1 MRGSTQFWCEQ
12 AWLGGEAATAG
23 VVIDVEGER
32 IVSVR
37 VGIAEAPRGAVV
49 LPGYTLP
56 GLANAHSHAFQRA
69 FRGKTEVGRGTFWTW
84 REEMYAAAARLDPD
98 LYFAL
103 ARATFG
109 EMALAGVTG
118 VGEFHYVHQAPD
130 GSAYE
135 DPNAMGAAVIAAA
148 REAGIRITLLD
159 TCYLH
164 GGIGVELGA
173 GQRRF
178 SDGAVERWAERVSAL
193 AAGASRSA
201 GPSGSKGAAGRSGEP
216 GSVGVAG
223 SDDGRASPG
232 LSSTVRIGAAIH
244 SVRAVA
250 PEEAA
255 AVAAWARERGAPLH
269 AHVSE
274 QPDENA
280 ASIAAY
286 GRTPTDV
293 LAEAGAID
301 ERFTAIHVTHP
312 TQGDRELLGTAGA
325 TVCLCPTTERNLA
338 DGIGPAAMLRA
349 AGARLAVG
357 SDSQAVIDI
366 FEEARG
372 IELDERLARLER
384 GNQDAAALLTA
395 ATADGQ
401 RAIGWP
407 EAGAI
412 ERGRLA
418 DLVNLSAR
426 SARLAGITPETAA
439 PSIVFAASAAD
450 VTNVIVGGEFVVRG
464 GVHARLDVADELR
477 TSIAALSGDDG
488 SDGGAW

>member
-1 MRGSTQFWCEQ
+1 MSEFWCEY

-23 VVIDVEGER
+23 VVIGVEGER
-32 IVSVR
+32 IVTVR
-37 VGIAEAPRGAVV
+37 VGCAEAPEGAVA

-69 FRGKTEVGRGTFWTW
+69 FRGKTEAGRGTFWTW
-84 REEMYAAAARLDPD
+84 RERMYEAAARLDPGN
-98 LYFAL
+98 YFAL

-109 EMALAGVTG
+109 EMALAGVTS
-118 VGEFHYVHQAPD
+118 VGEFHYVHHPPD
-130 GSAYE
+130 GTPYE

-148 REAGIRITLLD
+148 REAGIRITLID
-159 TCYLH
+159 ACYLH
-164 GGIGVELGA
+164 GGIGEEVSE

-178 SDGAVERWAERVSAL
+178 SDGTVERWMERVDRL
-193 AAGASRSA
+193 QG
-201 GPSGSKGAAGRSGEP
+201 GAA
-216 GSVGVAG
+216 
-223 SDDGRASPG
+223 
-232 LSSTVRIGAAIH
+232 VRIGAAIH

-250 PEEAA
+250 PAEAA
-255 AVAAWARERGAPLH
+255 AVAAWANERAAPLH

-274 QPDENA
+274 QPAENFA
-280 ASIAAY
+280 CQTAY
-286 GRTPTDV
+286 GRTPTEL
-293 LAEAGAID
+293 LAEAGALT

-312 TQGDRELLGTAGA
+312 SDRDGELLGEAGA
-325 TVCLCPTTERNLA
+325 TCCFCPTTERDLA
-338 DGIGPAAMLRA
+338 DGIGPGAALRE

-357 SDSQAVIDI
+357 SDSQAVIDL
-366 FEEARG
+366 FEEARA

-418 DLVNLSAR
+418 DLVNLSGDGV
-426 SARLAGITPETAA
+426 RLAGITPETAA
-439 PSIVFAASAAD
+439 ASIVFSASAAD
-450 VTNVIVGGEFVVRG
+450 VTNVIVGGEFAVRDG
-464 GVHARLDVADELR
+464 KHVRMDVASELR
-477 TSIAALSGDDG
+477 DSITALGGDG
-488 SDGGAW
+488 

>member
-1 MRGSTQFWCEQ
+1 VTDFWCEY
-12 AWLGGEAATAG
+12 AWLGGDEATPG
-23 VVIDVEGER
+23 VLVGVEGER
-32 IVSVR
+32 IVTVR
-37 VGIAEAPRGAVV
+37 VGVAEAPDGSVA
-49 LPGYTLP
+49 LSGYTLP

-69 FRGKTEVGRGTFWTW
+69 FRGKTEIGRGTFWTW

-109 EMALAGVTG
+109 EMALAGVTS
-118 VGEFHYVHQAPD
+118 VGEFHYVHHAPD
-130 GSAYE
+130 GSPYE

-164 GGIGVELGA
+164 GGIGVDLSE

-178 SDGAVERWAERVSAL
+178 SDGTVERWAERVEAL
-193 AAGASRSA
+193 RTGEAASGA
-201 GPSGSKGAAGRSGEP
+201 G
-216 GSVGVAG
+216 
-223 SDDGRASPG
+223 
-232 LSSTVRIGAAIH
+232 VRIGAAIH
-244 SVRAVA
+244 SVRAVT
-250 PEEAA
+250 PGEAA
-255 AVAAWARERGAPLH
+255 AVADWAREGEMPLH
-269 AHVSE
+269 AHASE

-286 GRTPTDV
+286 GRTPTEV
-293 LAEAGAID
+293 LAEAGALG
-301 ERFTAIHVTHP
+301 ERFTAVHVTHP
-312 TQGDRELLGTAGA
+312 SERDRELLGAAGA
-325 TVCLCPTTERNLA
+325 TACFCPTTERNLA
-338 DGIGPAAMLRA
+338 DGIGPAAALRA

-357 SDSQAVIDI
+357 SDSQAVIDL
-366 FEEARG
+366 FEETRA

-418 DLVNLSAR
+418 DLVNLSAA
-426 SARLAGITPETAA
+426 SVRLAGITPETAG
-439 PSIVFAASAAD
+439 PSIVFAATAAD
-450 VTNVIVGGEFVVRG
+450 VTNVIVGGEFVVRDG
-464 GVHARLDVADELR
+464 AHVRLDVAGELR
-477 TSIAALSGDDG
+477 SSIAALAGDEG
-488 SDGGAW
+488 GDGGAW

>member
-1 MRGSTQFWCEQ
+1 MSELWCEY

-23 VVIDVEGER
+23 VLIGVEGQR
-32 IVSVR
+32 IVTVR
-37 VGIAEAPRGAVV
+37 IGVAAAPEGAVV

-84 REEMYAAAARLDPD
+84 RERMYEAAGRLDPD
-98 LYFAL
+98 SYFAL

-118 VGEFHYVHQAPD
+118 VGEFHYVHHAPD
-130 GSAYE
+130 GTPYE
-135 DPNAMGAAVIAAA
+135 DPNAIGAAVIAAA

-164 GGIGVELGA
+164 GGIGEDLSE

-178 SDGAVERWAERVSAL
+178 SDGTAERWAERVSAL
-193 AAGASRSA
+193 ES
-201 GPSGSKGAAGRSGEP
+201 GPG
-216 GSVGVAG
+216 
-223 SDDGRASPG
+223 
-232 LSSTVRIGAAIH
+232 VRIGAAIH

-250 PEEAA
+250 PAEAA
-255 AVAAWARERGAPLH
+255 TVAAWASERGAPLH

-274 QPDENA
+274 QPAENEACQA
-280 ASIAAY
+280 AH
-286 GRTPTDV
+286 GRTPTE
-293 LAEAGAID
+293 LLTEAGALT

-312 TQGDRELLGTAGA
+312 SDRDRELLGEGGA
-325 TVCLCPTTERNLA
+325 TVCLCPTTERDLA
-338 DGIGPAAMLRA
+338 DGIGPAAALRT

-357 SDSQAVIDI
+357 SDSQATIDL
-366 FEEARG
+366 FEEARA

-384 GNQDAAALLTA
+384 GNHEA
-395 ATADGQ
+395 ATLLGAATGDGH

-418 DLVNLSAR
+418 DLVNLSAE
-426 SARLAGITPETAA
+426 SVRLAGIAPDTAA
-439 PSIVFAASAAD
+439 ASLVFAATAAD
-450 VTNVIVGGEFVVRG
+450 VTNVIVGGEFVVRDG
-464 GVHARLDVADELR
+464 KHRGMDVADELR
-477 TSIAALSGDDG
+477 RSIASLE
-488 SDGGAW
+488 GA

>member
-1 MRGSTQFWCEQ
+1 VTDFWCEY
-12 AWLGGEAATAG
+12 AWLGGEEATPG
-23 VVIDVEGER
+23 VLVGVEGER
-32 IVSVR
+32 IVTVR
-37 VGIAEAPRGAVV
+37 VGVAEAPQGAVA

-109 EMALAGVTG
+109 EMALAGVTS
-118 VGEFHYVHQAPD
+118 VGEFHYVHHAPD
-130 GSAYE
+130 GSPYE
-135 DPNAMGAAVIAAA
+135 DPNAMGVAVIAAA
-148 REAGIRITLLD
+148 REARIRITLLD

-164 GGIGVELGA
+164 GGIGLEPTE

-178 SDGAVERWAERVSAL
+178 SDGTVERWAERVRAL
-193 AAGASRSA
+193 EG
-201 GPSGSKGAAGRSGEP
+201 GPTA
-216 GSVGVAG
+216 
-223 SDDGRASPG
+223 
-232 LSSTVRIGAAIH
+232 RIGAAIH

-250 PEEAA
+250 AEEAA
-255 AVAAWARERGAPLH
+255 VVAAWAREREAPLH

-286 GRTPTDV
+286 GRTPTEV
-293 LAEAGAID
+293 LAEAGALG
-301 ERFTAIHVTHP
+301 ERFTAVHVTHP
-312 TQGDRELLGTAGA
+312 SDRDRELLGAAGA

-338 DGIGPAAMLRA
+338 DGIGPASGLRA

-357 SDSQAVIDI
+357 SDSQAVIDL
-366 FEEARG
+366 FEEARA

-384 GNQDAAALLTA
+384 GNQDATALLTA

-418 DLVNLSAR
+418 DLVNLSGDGV
-426 SARLAGITPETAA
+426 RLAGITPETAA
-439 PSIVFAASAAD
+439 PSIVFAAAAAD
-450 VTNVIVGGEFVVRG
+450 VTNVIVGGEFVVRDG
-464 GVHARLDVADELR
+464 AHVTLDVAAELR
-477 TSIAALSGDDG
+477 ESIAALAGDDG

>member
-1 MRGSTQFWCEQ
+1 MSELWCEY
-12 AWLGGEAATAG
+12 AWLGGEAAYAG
-23 VVIDVEGER
+23 VVIGVEGER
-32 IVSVR
+32 IVTVR
-37 VGIAEAPRGAVV
+37 VGCAEAPEGATV

-84 REEMYAAAARLDPD
+84 RERMYEAAGRLDPD
-98 LYFAL
+98 NYFAL

-118 VGEFHYVHQAPD
+118 VGEFHYVHGAPD
-130 GSAYE
+130 GTPYE

-164 GGIGVELGA
+164 GGIGEELSE

-178 SDGAVERWAERVSAL
+178 SDGTVEAWAERVSAL
-193 AAGASRSA
+193 
-201 GPSGSKGAAGRSGEP
+201 EP
-216 GSVGVAG
+216 G
-223 SDDGRASPG
+223 P
-232 LSSTVRIGAAIH
+232 LVRVGAAIH

-250 PEEAA
+250 PAEAA
-255 AVAAWARERGAPLH
+255 TVAAWANERRARLH

-274 QPDENA
+274 QPAENEA
-280 ASIAAY
+280 CRAAY
-286 GRTPTDV
+286 GRTPTE
-293 LAEAGAID
+293 LLGEAGALS
-301 ERFTAIHVTHP
+301 ERFTAIHATHP
-312 TQGDRELLGTAGA
+312 SDRDRELLGEAGA

-338 DGIGPAAMLRA
+338 DGIGPAAALRG

-357 SDSQAVIDI
+357 SDSQATIDL
-366 FEEARG
+366 FEEIRA

-384 GNQDAAALLTA
+384 GNQDAAALLAA
-395 ATADGQ
+395 ATADGH

-407 EAGAI
+407 EGGAI

-418 DLVNLSAR
+418 DLVNLSADGV
-426 SARLAGITPETAA
+426 RLAGIAPDTAA
-439 PSIVFAASAAD
+439 ASLVFAAAAAD
-450 VTNVIVGGEFVVRG
+450 VTNVIVGGEFVVRDG
-464 GVHARLDVADELR
+464 KHVSLDVADELR
-477 TSIAALSGDDG
+477 RSIAAL
-488 SDGGAW
+488 GGER

>member
-1 MRGSTQFWCEQ
+1 VTDFWCEY
-12 AWLGGEAATAG
+12 AWLGGEEATPG
-23 VVIDVEGER
+23 VLVGVEGER
-32 IVSVR
+32 IVTVR
-37 VGIAEAPRGAVV
+37 VGVAEAPQGAVA

-109 EMALAGVTG
+109 EMALAGVTS
-118 VGEFHYVHQAPD
+118 VGEFHYVHHAPD
-130 GSAYE
+130 GSPYE

-159 TCYLH
+159 ACYLH
-164 GGIGVELGA
+164 GGIGVELSE

-178 SDGAVERWAERVSAL
+178 SDGTAERWAERVDAL
-193 AAGASRSA
+193 EG
-201 GPSGSKGAAGRSGEP
+201 GSS
-216 GSVGVAG
+216 
-223 SDDGRASPG
+223 
-232 LSSTVRIGAAIH
+232 VRIGAAIH

-250 PEEAA
+250 PEEMT
-255 AVAAWARERGAPLH
+255 AVADWAREREVPLH

-286 GRTPTDV
+286 GRTPTEV
-293 LAEAGAID
+293 LAEAGALT
-301 ERFTAIHVTHP
+301 ERFTAVHVTHP
-312 TQGDRELLGTAGA
+312 SERDRELLGAAGA
-325 TVCLCPTTERNLA
+325 TACFCPTTERNLA
-338 DGIGPAAMLRA
+338 DGIGPAAALRA
-349 AGARLAVG
+349 AGARLALG
-357 SDSQAVIDI
+357 SDSQAVIDL
-366 FEEARG
+366 FEEARA

-384 GNQDAAALLTA
+384 GNQDAAALLAA

-407 EAGAI
+407 EAGSI

-418 DLVNLSAR
+418 DFVNLSAA
-426 SARLAGITPETAA
+426 SVRLAGISPETAA

-450 VTNVIVGGEFVVRG
+450 VTNVIVGGEFVVRDG
-464 GVHARLDVADELR
+464 AHVTLDVAAELR
-477 TSIAALSGDDG
+477 ESIAALAGDDG

>member
-1 MRGSTQFWCEQ
+1 MELWCEY

-23 VVIDVEGER
+23 VVIGVEGER
-32 IVSVR
+32 IVTVR
-37 VGIAEAPRGAVV
+37 TGCAEARAGATV

-84 REEMYAAAARLDPD
+84 RERMYEAAGRLDPESY
-98 LYFAL
+98 LAL

-118 VGEFHYVHQAPD
+118 VGEFHYVHHAPD
-130 GSAYE
+130 GTPYE

-148 REAGIRITLLD
+148 GEAGIRITLLD

-164 GGIGVELGA
+164 GGIDEELSE

-178 SDGAVERWAERVSAL
+178 SDRTVEAWAERVGAL
-193 AAGASRSA
+193 ES
-201 GPSGSKGAAGRSGEP
+201 GPA
-216 GSVGVAG
+216 
-223 SDDGRASPG
+223 
-232 LSSTVRIGAAIH
+232 VRVGAAIH

-250 PEEAA
+250 PEEATV
-255 AVAAWARERGAPLH
+255 VATWANDRGAPLH

-274 QPDENA
+274 QPAENDA
-280 ASIAAY
+280 CRAAY
-286 GRTPTDV
+286 GRTPTEL
-293 LAEAGAID
+293 LADAGALT

-312 TQGDRELLGTAGA
+312 TDGDRELLGEAGA

-338 DGIGPAAMLRA
+338 DGIGPAAALRA
-349 AGARLAVG
+349 AGSRLAVG
-357 SDSQAVIDI
+357 SDSQATIDL
-366 FEEARG
+366 FEEARA
-372 IELDERLARLER
+372 IELDERLAWLER
-384 GNQDAAALLTA
+384 GNHDAAALLGA
-395 ATADGQ
+395 ATADGH

-418 DLVNLSAR
+418 DLVNLSAE
-426 SARLAGITPETAA
+426 SVRLAGIAPETAA
-439 PSIVFAASAAD
+439 ASLVFAATAAD
-450 VTNVIVGGEFVVRG
+450 VTNVVVGGEFVVRDG
-464 GVHARLDVADELR
+464 RHVSLDVGAELR
-477 TSIAALSGDDG
+477 SSIASLEDA
-488 SDGGAW
+488 A

>member
-1 MRGSTQFWCEQ
+1 VTDFWCEY
-12 AWLGGEAATAG
+12 AWLGGEEATPG
-23 VVIDVEGER
+23 VLVGVEGER
-32 IVSVR
+32 IVTVR
-37 VGIAEAPRGAVV
+37 VGVAEAPQGAVA
-49 LPGYTLP
+49 LSGYTLP

-109 EMALAGVTG
+109 EMALAGVTS
-118 VGEFHYVHQAPD
+118 VGEFHYVHHAPD
-130 GSAYE
+130 GSPYE
-135 DPNAMGAAVIAAA
+135 DPNAMGTAVIAAA
-148 REAGIRITLLD
+148 CEAGIRITLLD

-164 GGIGVELGA
+164 GGVGVELSE

-178 SDGAVERWAERVSAL
+178 SDGAAERWAERVDAL
-193 AAGASRSA
+193 AG
-201 GPSGSKGAAGRSGEP
+201 GP
-216 GSVGVAG
+216 
-223 SDDGRASPG
+223 
-232 LSSTVRIGAAIH
+232 TVRIGAAIH
-244 SVRAVA
+244 SVRAVV
-250 PEEAA
+250 PEEAT
-255 AVAAWARERGAPLH
+255 AVADWAREHEVPLH

-286 GRTPTDV
+286 GRTPTEV
-293 LAEAGAID
+293 LAEAGALG
-301 ERFTAIHVTHP
+301 ERFTAVHVTHP
-312 TQGDRELLGTAGA
+312 SQRDRELLGAAGA
-325 TVCLCPTTERNLA
+325 TACFCPTTERNLA
-338 DGIGPAAMLRA
+338 DGIGQAAALRA

-357 SDSQAVIDI
+357 SDSQAVIDL
-366 FEEARG
+366 FEEARA

-418 DLVNLSAR
+418 DLVNLSGGGV
-426 SARLAGITPETAA
+426 RLAGISPDTAA

-450 VTNVIVGGEFVVRG
+450 VTNVIVGGEFVVRDG
-464 GVHARLDVADELR
+464 AHVTLDVASELR
-477 TSIAALSGDDG
+477 ESISALAGDDAG
-488 SDGGAW
+488 DGGAW

>member
-1 MRGSTQFWCEQ
+1 MTDFWCEH
-12 AWLGGEAATAG
+12 AWLGGEEAHAG
-23 VVIDVEGER
+23 VLIGVEGER
-32 IVSVR
+32 IVTVR
-37 VGIAEAPRGAVV
+37 VGVAEAPAGAVV
-49 LPGYTLP
+49 LSGSTIP

-84 REEMYAAAARLDPD
+84 RERMYEAAARLDPD

-109 EMALAGVTG
+109 EMALAGVTS
-118 VGEFHYVHQAPD
+118 VGEFHYVHHAPD
-130 GSAYE
+130 GSPYA

-148 REAGIRITLLD
+148 AEVGIRITLID
-159 TCYLH
+159 ACYLH
-164 GGIGVELGA
+164 GGIGEPLSE

-178 SDGAVERWAERVSAL
+178 SDGTAERWAERVEGL
-193 AAGASRSA
+193 TT
-201 GPSGSKGAAGRSGEP
+201 GPTAR
-216 GSVGVAG
+216 V
-223 SDDGRASPG
+223 
-232 LSSTVRIGAAIH
+232 GAAIH

-255 AVAAWARERGAPLH
+255 AVAAWAREREVPLH

-274 QPDENA
+274 QPAENEA
-280 ASIAAY
+280 CLATY
-286 GRTPTDV
+286 GRTPTEL
-293 LAEAGAID
+293 LAEAGALS

-312 TQGDRELLGTAGA
+312 SDHDRELLGSAGA

-338 DGIGPAAMLRA
+338 DGIGPASELGE

-357 SDSQAVIDI
+357 SDSQAVIDL
-366 FEEARG
+366 FEEARA

-384 GNQDAAALLTA
+384 GNQDAAALLEA
-395 ATADGQ
+395 ATLHGQ

-418 DLVNLSAR
+418 DFVNLA
-426 SARLAGITPETAA
+426 ADGVRLAGIAPETAA
-439 PSIVFAASAAD
+439 ASLVFAASAAD
-450 VTNVIVGGEFVVRG
+450 VTNVIVGGEFIVRDG
-464 GVHARLDVADELR
+464 AHVKLDVEAELWR
-477 TSIAALSGDDG
+477 SIAALGGDESG
-488 SDGGAW
+488 DGGAW

>member
-1 MRGSTQFWCEQ
+1 MEIWCEY
-12 AWLGGEAATAG
+12 AWLGGEAAYAG
-23 VVIDVEGER
+23 VVIGVEGER
-32 IVSVR
+32 IVTVR
-37 VGIAEAPRGAVV
+37 VGCAEAPQGATV

-84 REEMYAAAARLDPD
+84 RERMYEAAGRLDPD
-98 LYFAL
+98 NYFAL

-118 VGEFHYVHQAPD
+118 VGEFHYVHGAAD
-130 GSAYE
+130 GTPYE

-164 GGIGVELGA
+164 GGIGEELSD

-178 SDGAVERWAERVSAL
+178 SDGTVEAWAERVSAL
-193 AAGASRSA
+193 ADRA
-201 GPSGSKGAAGRSGEP
+201 P
-216 GSVGVAG
+216 GSVGAATDSG
-223 SDDGRASPG
+223 SGPAAATSA
-232 LSSTVRIGAAIH
+232 TVRVGAAIH

-250 PEEAA
+250 PEEMSV
-255 AVAAWARERGAPLH
+255 VAAWANERAAPLH

-274 QPDENA
+274 QPAENEA
-280 ASIAAY
+280 CRAAY
-286 GRTPTDV
+286 GRTPTEM
-293 LAEAGAID
+293 LAEAGALS

-312 TQGDRELLGTAGA
+312 SDRDRDLLGEAGA

-338 DGIGPAAMLRA
+338 DGIGPAAALRG

-357 SDSQAVIDI
+357 SDSQATIDL
-366 FEEARG
+366 FEEARA

-384 GNQDAAALLTA
+384 GNQDAAALLAA
-395 ATADGQ
+395 ATADGH

-418 DLVNLSAR
+418 DLVNVSAE
-426 SARLAGITPETAA
+426 SVRLAGIAPETAA
-439 PSIVFAASAAD
+439 ASLVFAATAAD
-450 VTNVIVGGEFVVRG
+450 VTNVIVGGEFVVRDG
-464 GVHARLDVADELR
+464 KHVRMDVAAELR
-477 TSIAALSGDDG
+477 ESIATLDDP
-488 SDGGAW
+488 A

>member
-1 MRGSTQFWCEQ
+1 VTDFWCEY
-12 AWLGGEAATAG
+12 AWLGGEEATPG
-23 VVIDVEGER
+23 VLVGVEGER
-32 IVSVR
+32 IVTVR
-37 VGIAEAPRGAVV
+37 VGVAEAPDGAVA
-49 LPGYTLP
+49 LSGYTLP

-69 FRGKTEVGRGTFWTW
+69 FRGKTEVGPGTFWTW

-109 EMALAGVTG
+109 EMALAGVTS
-118 VGEFHYVHQAPD
+118 VGEFHYVHHAPD
-130 GSAYE
+130 GSPYA

-178 SDGAVERWAERVSAL
+178 SDGTVERWAERVDAL
-193 AAGASRSA
+193 ES
-201 GPSGSKGAAGRSGEP
+201 GP
-216 GSVGVAG
+216 
-223 SDDGRASPG
+223 
-232 LSSTVRIGAAIH
+232 TVRVGAAIH

-286 GRTPTDV
+286 GRTPTEV
-293 LAEAGAID
+293 LAEAGALD
-301 ERFTAIHVTHP
+301 ERFTAVHVTHP
-312 TQGDRELLGTAGA
+312 SDRDRELLGAAGA
-325 TVCLCPTTERNLA
+325 TACFCPTTERNLA
-338 DGIGPAAMLRA
+338 DGIGPAAALRA

-357 SDSQAVIDI
+357 SDSQAVIDL
-366 FEEARG
+366 FEEARA

-384 GNQDAAALLTA
+384 GNQDAAALLAA

-418 DLVNLSAR
+418 DLVNLSA
-426 SARLAGITPETAA
+426 AGVRLAGITPETAA
-439 PSIVFAASAAD
+439 PSIVFAASAAG
-450 VTNVIVGGEFVVRG
+450 VTNVIVGGEFVVRDG
-464 GVHARLDVADELR
+464 AHVTLDVAAELR
-477 TSIAALSGDDG
+477 ESIAALAGDGRGDG
-488 SDGGAW
+488 AAW

>member
-1 MRGSTQFWCEQ
+1 MTDFWCEY
-12 AWLGGEAATAG
+12 AWLGGEGATAG
-23 VVIDVEGER
+23 VLVGVEGER
-32 IVSVR
+32 IVTVR
-37 VGIAEAPRGAVV
+37 VGVAEAPQGAVA
-49 LPGYTLP
+49 LPGCTLP

-69 FRGKTEVGRGTFWTW
+69 FRGKTEVGPGTFWTW

-109 EMALAGVTG
+109 EMALAGVTS
-118 VGEFHYVHQAPD
+118 VGEFHYVHHAPD
-130 GSAYE
+130 GAPYE
-135 DPNAMGAAVIAAA
+135 DPNAMSAAVIAAA

-164 GGIGVELGA
+164 GGVGVELSD

-178 SDGAVERWAERVSAL
+178 SDGTAERWAGRVGAL
-193 AAGASRSA
+193 GS
-201 GPSGSKGAAGRSGEP
+201 GP
-216 GSVGVAG
+216 
-223 SDDGRASPG
+223 
-232 LSSTVRIGAAIH
+232 TVRIGAAIH

-255 AVAAWARERGAPLH
+255 VVADWAREREAPLH

-286 GRTPTDV
+286 GRTPTEV
-293 LAEAGAID
+293 LAEAGALG

-312 TQGDRELLGTAGA
+312 SQRDRELLGAAGA
-325 TVCLCPTTERNLA
+325 TICLCPTTERNLA
-338 DGIGPAAMLRA
+338 DGIGPAAALRA

-357 SDSQAVIDI
+357 SDSQAVIDL
-366 FEEARG
+366 FEEARA
-372 IELDERLARLER
+372 IELDERLARLQR

-418 DLVNLSAR
+418 DLVNLSGR
-426 SARLAGITPETAA
+426 GVRLAGIAPATAA
-439 PSIVFAASAAD
+439 PSIVFAATAAD
-450 VTNVIVGGEFVVRG
+450 VTNVIVGGEFVVRDG
-464 GVHARLDVADELR
+464 AHVRLDVERELR
-477 TSIAALSGDDG
+477 DSIAALAGDDAG
-488 SDGGAW
+488 DGGAW